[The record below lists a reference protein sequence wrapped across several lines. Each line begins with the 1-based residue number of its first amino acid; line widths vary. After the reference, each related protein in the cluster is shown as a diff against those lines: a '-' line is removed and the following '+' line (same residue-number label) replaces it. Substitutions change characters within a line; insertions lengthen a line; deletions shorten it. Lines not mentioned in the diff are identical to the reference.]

1 MRLTKDFIFK
11 HIRDTKFPIWGLYL
25 VQSYKRVPLAFYN
38 GDDFAENDTPEAKA
52 EKSCERLASTLQ
64 DFPAEAVLSIDIK
77 TCKNANGSGILG
89 PFEFVNVDK
98 DSAPE
103 IPQTPSAFAGFGNF
117 AQPPQG
123 WVSEQVLNAKLDEL
137 RNENKRQINEL
148 IFKQREKDFE
158 DRMQRERKELDEL
171 RRELRDEKRKYE
183 NGTGKV
189 ASTLAGA
196 AKIVLGDMFP
206 GLANFDNAET
216 VAQLSGT
223 QPQLQPAPAP
233 EPPQH
238 DAKYQAIEQ
247 LAEMLYKDSAVTTEQ
262 VASLIEGIK
271 IQLKTKSNGVD
282 VNFNKPTPESEPVNE
297 KEVSDAI

>member
-11 HIRDTKFPIWGLYL
+11 HIRDTKFPVWGLYL

-52 EKSCERLASTLQ
+52 EKSCERLNSTLQ

-77 TCKNANGSGILG
+77 TSKNANGSGILG
-89 PFEFVNVDK
+89 PFEFINVDK
-98 DSAPE
+98 DTAPE
-103 IPQTPSAFAGFGNF
+103 IQQQPSTFAGFGNF

-137 RNENKRQINEL
+137 RTENERRINEL
-148 IFKQREKDFE
+148 IFRQREKDFE
-158 DRMQRERKELDEL
+158 ERMSRERKELDEL
-171 RRELRDEKRKYE
+171 RRELRDEKKKYE

-196 AKIVLGDMFP
+196 AKIVIGDLFP

-216 VAQLSGT
+216 VAQLSGAQPQP
-223 QPQLQPAPAP
+223 QPQLQPSP
-233 EPPQH
+233 EPH
-238 DAKYQAIEQ
+238 DEKYKAIEQ
-247 LAEMLYKDSAVTTEQ
+247 LAEMLYNDSNVTTEQ
-262 VASLIEGIK
+262 VSSLIEGIK
-271 IQLKTKSNGVD
+271 LQVKGNGVKMQVHKATLEND
-282 VNFNKPTPESEPVNE
+282 YVVE
-297 KEVSDAI
+297 KEGSDGTI